1 MVNTEPSSSASTVAV
16 TSMEAVA
23 LGAIVPASHV
33 VPSYVPSPIAETSVS
48 PTGSG
53 SSSVT
58 SSSVTSPVLV
68 ASSVNT
74 MVSPTLGESSSTDF
88 ASDISGDEIKINAI
102 SESGVGSNGSEL
114 SYIAAFSRN
123 SPSTPVRTTVT

>member
-23 LGAIVPASHV
+23 LGDIVPASHV

-88 ASDISGDEIKINAI
+88 ASDRPGLDTVTTTSTSSGGLV
-102 SESGVGSNGSEL
+102 SVGSED
-114 SYIAAFSRN
+114 
-123 SPSTPVRTTVT
+123 V